1 MSLALL
7 PVIFASIELAFELVA
22 VILLLSFVCENT
34 LPICPVVTSPLR
46 NIAVMAMADI
56 IPIVFVAFI
65 VVKSFVLTYNITLAL
80 ETAGRFHFYYERSLR
95 GYLSSLL
102 RIWKYLYH
110 GLEIN

>member
-7 PVIFASIELAFELVA
+7 PVIFASIELVA

-46 NIAVMAMADI
+46 NIAVMAIADI

-95 GYLSSLL
+95 GYFVVVAQN
-102 RIWKYLYH
+102 
-110 GLEIN
+110 LEVSVSWVGDKLML